1 LGELKYWLFGLLI
14 IQNLERRLIRSQR
27 VSVIIPALNE
37 ELAIG
42 KVISSIPNW
51 VDEIVV
57 VDNGSTDC
65 TARVAADCGARVV
78 SERERGYGAACLK
91 GIAVL
96 HSSDV
101 VVFLDGDF
109 SDDASEM
116 GTLVEPI
123 VSGHVDLVIGSRVRG
138 HCASGALTLQ
148 QRFGN
153 WLACHLMRL
162 IWGTTW
168 SDLGPFRAIST
179 RTLHMLDMRDRRYG
193 WTVEMQLKAA
203 VHSLKCMEVPVSYR
217 PRVGVSKISGTLV
230 GSVKAGVTILRLI
243 AQSAFRRRVSLTRRV
258 VKHSNVA

>member
-1 LGELKYWLFGLLI
+1 M
-14 IQNLERRLIRSQR
+14 ERCLIRSQR

-42 KVISSIPNW
+42 RVIASIPHW
-51 VDEIVV
+51 VDEIIV
-57 VDNGSTDC
+57 VDNGSTDD

-91 GIAVL
+91 GIASL
-96 HSSDV
+96 QESDV

-116 GTLVEPI
+116 STLVEPI
-123 VSGHVDLVIGSRVRG
+123 VSGQADLVIGSRVRG
-138 HCASGALTLQ
+138 RCSVGALTPH

-153 WLACHLMRL
+153 WLACHLLRM

-168 SDLGPFRAIST
+168 SDLGPFRAISM
-179 RTLHMLDMRDRRYG
+179 RALQLLEMRDRRYG

-203 VHSLKCMEVPVSYR
+203 VHKLRCMEVPVSYR
-217 PRVGVSKISGTLV
+217 SRVGVSKISGTLI
-230 GSVKAGVTILRLI
+230 GSAKAGVTILRLI
-243 AQSAFRRRVSLTRRV
+243 AQSAFRRRYSVS
-258 VKHSNVA
+258 S